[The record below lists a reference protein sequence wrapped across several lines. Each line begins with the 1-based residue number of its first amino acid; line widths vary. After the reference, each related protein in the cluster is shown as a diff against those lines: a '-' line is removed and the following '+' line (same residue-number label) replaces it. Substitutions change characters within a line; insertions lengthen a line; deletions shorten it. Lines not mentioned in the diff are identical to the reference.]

1 MKQYITER
9 VTLTRLLLIT
19 ICAML
24 IGCGQQ
30 IPPTGGPKDSLPPI
44 LVAAIPQYGTTNF
57 KSDKIILVFNEYI
70 SLDKPFEKLIYSP
83 TPKINPLADGKLK
96 IVTIKIKDTL
106 EENTTYSIDFGNAI
120 RDINENNSLDNFYY
134 TFSTGSYIDSGFLV
148 GQILLAETGKTDST
162 MFAVLHNKLED
173 STIAK
178 DRPRYYTRLNK
189 DGNFVFRNLRPG
201 KYNIF
206 GLKDVDGGK
215 KYDQTTEL
223 IAFLDSSIEIGI
235 DTSVTLYAF
244 QALSKD
250 STAIKPTKAKA
261 PVDDKKVDAKRF
273 KFSNNLEAGK
283 QDLLSP
289 LVLSSEHP
297 LKEFDSGKI
306 RLTDDSFSAISG
318 YGIEQDTLRKK
329 LTISYRWP
337 ENTSYKLIIEKDV
350 AIDTLDNKYTQ
361 NDTISF
367 TSKRESEYGS
377 IDIKID
383 TIDTSVQPILLL
395 IKDNKIAFKQ
405 KIQLPRYQIKLFNP
419 GEYQLS
425 MLYDLNNN
433 GEWDTGDY
441 WEKRQP
447 ERVVSR
453 KQSFLIKANWDN
465 ELRIAPKDFAPR
477 SP

>member
-1 MKQYITER
+1 MKQYRTER
-9 VTLTRLLLIT
+9 VTLSRLLLIA
-19 ICAML
+19 ICTMF

-30 IPPTGGPKDSLPPI
+30 IPPTGGPRDSLPPK
-44 LVAAIPQYGTTNF
+44 LVAAFPPYGTKNF
-57 KSDKIILVFNEYI
+57 KSDKIILEFNEYI

-83 TPKINPLADGKLK
+83 TPKINPLADGKLRT
-96 IVTIKIKDTL
+96 VTIKIKDTL

-120 RDINENNSLDNFYY
+120 RDINENNTLDNFYY

-162 MFAVLHNKLED
+162 MLAVLHNKLED

-178 DRPRYYTRLNK
+178 ERPRYYTRLNK

-223 IAFLDSSIEIGI
+223 IAFLDSSIEIGT
-235 DTSVTLYAF
+235 DTSVILYAF
-244 QALSKD
+244 QSLNKD
-250 STAIKPTKAKA
+250 TNAIKPTKAKA
-261 PVDDKKVDAKRF
+261 PVDDKKVDTKRF

-283 QDLLSP
+283 QDLLS
-289 LVLSSEHP
+289 LLILSSEHP
-297 LKEFDSGKI
+297 LKQFDSSKI
-306 RLTDDSFSAISG
+306 RLTDESFTTIPG

-329 LTISYRWP
+329 VIISYRWP

-383 TIDTSVQPILLL
+383 TIDTSIHPILLFT
-395 IKDNKIAFKQ
+395 KDNKIAFKQ

-425 MLYDLNNN
+425 MLYDINNN

-447 ERVVSR
+447 ERVVAR